1 MQLYR
6 GNFYYEF
13 RILYQQ
19 FKKPY
24 CSRIQSSI
32 EDTIAFTSPSSETK
46 DNPVKP
52 PYYNQEPVIVDFET
66 DRPVE
71 EVIKEIIPKKVVRTE
86 NEIIPKKSVNDSQSN
101 QTDTIKESTKEP
113 ETVMDAVAGSSRT
126 TKLVEEEDLETFLF
140 GKSPAKSKPPP
151 KKKFQQHS
159 LKARSQSTIDRTKPF
174 TLADEFDSPP
184 SSQYPTPGLTFEST
198 SCSPLSRQRD
208 LLSVARDIAALQK
221 VVASGKKLS
230 YSVSVSD
237 TIKFTNQVD

>member
-1 MQLYR
+1 M
-6 GNFYYEF
+6 
-13 RILYQQ
+13 
-19 FKKPY
+19 
-24 CSRIQSSI
+24 
-32 EDTIAFTSPSSETK
+32 
-46 DNPVKP
+46 
-52 PYYNQEPVIVDFET
+52 IVDIET

-101 QTDTIKESTKEP
+101 QTDTIKETTKEP

-126 TKLVEEEDLETFLF
+126 TKPVEEEDLETFLF

-159 LKARSQSTIDRTKPF
+159 LKALSQSTIDRTKPF

-184 SSQYPTPGLTFEST
+184 SSQYSTPGLTFEST